1 MNTSYVIKGW
11 ENLNNEFDK
20 LDSDPNV
27 EDYTYDTIHRGDTN
41 YNSEYEFQVIYK
53 N

>member
-1 MNTSYVIKGW
+1 MSPINKKKLNQLRIK
-11 ENLNNEFDK
+11 LDK
-20 LDSDPNV
+20 LDNDPSV

-41 YNSEYEFQVIYK
+41 YNSEYEFQVIYS